1 MLRRQPLILIL
12 GGFLAQLVTVLS
24 IGLLA
29 GPVLGAYQLMMIHYL
44 RTNQKPEFN
53 DLLSGFQ
60 RFTALFPFFFLTL
73 FIFIGF
79 MFLIIP
85 GILLASW
92 WLYTL
97 PLMVDKSLGFM
108 EAMRASSNK
117 VKEKGFFMH
126 FVFIIMI
133 TVIPFVILNFA
144 TSILPPLQ
152 ILQILIPPLQAGCL
166 AGLYLEQFEGINPAS
181 FGEHHDSVP
190 QPPPTLDSPADDSR
204 QNMSFPEGK

>member
-1 MLRRQPLILIL
+1 MLKRQPLIFIL

-24 IGLLA
+24 MGLLA

-44 RTNQKPEFN
+44 RINKEPEFN
-53 DLLSGFQ
+53 DLFSGFQ
-60 RFTALFPFFFLTL
+60 RLAALFPFFFLTL
-73 FIFIGF
+73 IIFIGF

-85 GILLASW
+85 GLLFAAW

-97 PLMVDKSLGFM
+97 PLMVDKSMGFR

-133 TVIPFVILNFA
+133 TIIPFVILNFA
-144 TSILPPLQ
+144 TSIFPPLQ
-152 ILQILIPPLQAGCL
+152 ILQILIPPLQTGCL
-166 AGLYLEQFEGINPAS
+166 AGLYLEQFEGIDPVS
-181 FGEHHDSVP
+181 FGQLPDSLS
-190 QPPPTLDSPADDSR
+190 QQPPTLDSPADDSE
-204 QNMSFPEGK
+204 QNISSPEGK